1 MSRVEQLLT
10 ATRPP
15 FLTASALPVIVGTV
29 WGVRVGGGLDV
40 AAFALALCA
49 TVLVHAAGNVF
60 NDVGDELQGS
70 DRRNTELVTP
80 YTGGSRVIQRGWLSV
95 PEMLWLSAVLTGLGM
110 LAGAVLAVRSG
121 PGVLLLGLAGIAL
134 AAGYSAPRVQLHSRG
149 LGELAVGIAFG
160 ILPVSGAAW
169 LQSGRF
175 EAGALLLAVPVAAW
189 VTDILMINE
198 IPDRAADAAV
208 GKRNLVVRLG
218 VRGGAWL
225 YLAAHALGLGA
236 AAAGVVLGILPW
248 PVLVVVFALG
258 LAALPVAL
266 RRAAQGGDLRR
277 DIERTLAIH
286 AVGCIALALCAG
298 LL

>member
-1 MSRVEQLLT
+1 MSKVAYLV
-10 ATRPP
+10 AAMRPP

-29 WGVRVGGGLDV
+29 WGARLGGELDA

-49 TVLVHAAGNVF
+49 TVLVHAAANVF

-70 DRRNTELVTP
+70 DRRNTDLVTP

-95 PEMLWLSAVLTGLGM
+95 PEMLRLSAVLTGLGM
-110 LAGAVLAVRSG
+110 LAGASLALRAGPAVLV
-121 PGVLLLGLAGIAL
+121 LGLAGIAL
-134 AAGYSAPRVQLHSRG
+134 AVAYSAPRVQLHSRG

-160 ILPVSGAAW
+160 ILPVCGAAW

-175 EAGALLLAVPVAAW
+175 DAGAFLLAVPVAAW

-198 IPDRAADAAV
+198 IPDRDADAAV

-225 YLAAHALGLGA
+225 YLAAHALGVLA
-236 AAAGVVLGILPW
+236 AAVGVVLGILPW
-248 PVLVVVFALG
+248 PVLAVVLALG
-258 LAALPVAL
+258 VAAVPVAL

-286 AVGCIALALCAG
+286 AIGCIALALCAG

>member
-95 PEMLWLSAVLTGLGM
+95 PEMLWLSAVLTL
-110 LAGAVLAVRSG
+110 
-121 PGVLLLGLAGIAL
+121 PVLLLTVVAQREIIGPHYDRYAD
-134 AAGYSAPRVQLHSRG
+134 RVVLFGFRPQYRAQSYQ
-149 LGELAVGIAFG
+149 AFK
-160 ILPVSGAAW
+160 L
-169 LQSGRF
+169 LF
-175 EAGALLLAVPVAAW
+175 NALLL
-189 VTDILMINE
+189 
-198 IPDRAADAAV
+198 
-208 GKRNLVVRLG
+208 
-218 VRGGAWL
+218 GA
-225 YLAAHALGLGA
+225 
-236 AAAGVVLGILPW
+236 
-248 PVLVVVFALG
+248 
-258 LAALPVAL
+258 
-266 RRAAQGGDLRR
+266 
-277 DIERTLAIH
+277 
-286 AVGCIALALCAG
+286 
-298 LL
+298 